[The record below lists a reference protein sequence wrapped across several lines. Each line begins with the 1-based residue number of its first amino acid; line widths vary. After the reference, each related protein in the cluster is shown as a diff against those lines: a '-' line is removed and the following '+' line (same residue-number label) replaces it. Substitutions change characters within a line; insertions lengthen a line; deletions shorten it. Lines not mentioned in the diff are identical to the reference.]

1 MFDDYRLT
9 LGKPLGEGCFGQVVM
24 AEALG
29 VDKDKPKEAVTVAVK
44 MLKGKHQMHTQYIL
58 LHSMLNLWVSYAPME
73 VQERYK
79 VEPEALI
86 IIHYWW
92 LLTDSY
98 GKSGLEAEG

>member
-1 MFDDYRLT
+1 MLSTIFRSL
-9 LGKPLGEGCFGQVVM
+9 
-24 AEALG
+24 ALM
-29 VDKDKPKEAVTVAVK
+29 K
-44 MLKGKHQMHTQYIL
+44 
-58 LHSMLNLWVSYAPME
+58 

-92 LLTDSY
+92 LLNDRY